1 VKRTA
6 IAVWLALLIACLII
20 ISRSQFTADLSAFLP
35 KNPTPAQQLLLEQIR
50 DGLASRLILVGIEG
64 ADAPARAVLSRQIA
78 QRLRTD
84 PAFVSVNNGEPV
96 SLERDRAFLFNNRYL
111 LSPQVTPARFSAS
124 GLHDA
129 LAESV
134 DLLASPAGLLVKS
147 LLPRDPTGE
156 MVQLLDQLNSGSRP
170 KMIGGAWASKD
181 GSRALMLVQTRASG
195 SDTDA
200 QQHAM
205 TAIRQAFDSAASL
218 SPNSSPNGCPLPN
231 PDETTSHS
239 TKQPKDGS
247 QVAGYLPQ
255 AGEGTNVKGAC
266 FNLVMTG
273 PGVFSVTSRNTIQ
286 SQVTRLSLI
295 SITLIAVLLLLVYR
309 SVTALVLSFLPVI
322 SGALAGIAAVS
333 LGFGSV
339 HGITLGFGTALIG
352 EAVDYSIYLFVQSE
366 QDQQRWITRFWPT
379 IRLGVLTSIFGFA
392 SLLLSG
398 FPGLAQLGLYSIAGL
413 ISAALVTRFVLPH
426 LLPANFRI
434 HDVSRIGQ
442 ILFRLVATA
451 AKLRWPAV
459 LLLLAACA
467 ILTFHRNNLWNDKI
481 ASLSPVSPADV
492 ALDAALRADMGA
504 PDVRYIVVVSGERQ
518 ESVLQS
524 AEQVSGIL
532 QTEVDLGEL
541 AGFESPSRYLPSE
554 AAQRARQGSLPE
566 SAVLAS
572 RLSMAVQGLPV
583 HEPLFKPFLSDVDAA
598 RRQPLLQAADLEKTS
613 MSMAVDAL
621 LIRQSHHWSALLP
634 LTAPEGHDIN
644 AGQIRTALSASAL
657 SSGYDKATIPN
668 DKTLHTRP
676 PHPNLHSVEEGQ
688 PSPQSSPGGRGSER
702 EKSLTIPESLR
713 DSQVNVLLVDM
724 KAESDNLYSGYL
736 HEIIRLSIGGLLAII
751 GLLLLVFHSPRRVL
765 RIIAPLAAAVITVT
779 AGLALFGQ
787 QLIILHLVGLLLVV
801 AIGSNYALFFD
812 RADHPD
818 IATHHAAIS
827 PRTLASMLFANL
839 TAVAG
844 FGLLAFSKVS
854 ILQAMGVTVAPGVIL
869 ALIYS
874 AIFARKPHG

>member
-1 VKRTA
+1 MKPARGRTA
-6 IAVWLALLIACLII
+6 IAVWLALIIACLII

-50 DGLASRLILVGIEG
+50 DGLASRLILVSIEG
-64 ADAPARAVLSRQIA
+64 SDASSRAALSRQMA
-78 QRLRTD
+78 QRLRADT
-84 PAFVSVNNGEPV
+84 AFVSVNNGEPV
-96 SLERDRAFLFNNRYL
+96 SAERDRAFLFNNRYL
-111 LSPQVTPARFSAS
+111 LSPQVTPARFSVS
-124 GLHDA
+124 GLNIA
-129 LAESV
+129 LAESI

-147 LLPRDPTGE
+147 LLPNDPTGE
-156 MVQLLDQLNSGSRP
+156 MVQLLDQLDSGTRP
-170 KMIGGAWASKD
+170 KMIDGAWASKD

-205 TAIRQAFDSAASL
+205 SAIRQAFDEAHVSAA
-218 SPNSSPNGCPLPN
+218 
-231 PDETTSHS
+231 
-239 TKQPKDGS
+239 K
-247 QVAGYLPQ
+247 
-255 AGEGTNVKGAC
+255 
-266 FNLVMTG
+266 LVMTG

-295 SITLIAVLLLLVYR
+295 SIALIATLLLLVYR

-333 LGFGSV
+333 ISFGSV

-366 QDQQRWITRFWPT
+366 QDQQRWIKRFWPT

-413 ISAALVTRFVLPH
+413 ITAALVTRFVLPH

-434 HDVSRIGQ
+434 YDVSRIGQ
-442 ILFRLVATA
+442 VLFRMA
-451 AKLRWPAV
+451 AHAARLRWPAA

-467 ILTFHRNNLWNDKI
+467 ILTFHRSNLWNDKI
-481 ASLSPVSPADV
+481 ASLSPVSQADV
-492 ALDAALRADMGA
+492 SLDAALRADMGA
-504 PDVRYIVVVSGERQ
+504 PDVRYIVVVSGESQ

-532 QTEVDLGEL
+532 QTEVDQGEL
-541 AGFESPSRYLPSE
+541 AGFESPSRYLPSL
-554 AAQRARQGSLPE
+554 AAQRARQRSLPE

-583 HEPLFKPFLSDVDAA
+583 HAQLFKPFLSDVDAA

-613 MSMAVDAL
+613 MAMAVDAL
-621 LIRQSHHWSALLP
+621 LIRQAHHWSALLP
-634 LTAPEGHDIN
+634 LTAPEGGDIN
-644 AGQIRTALSASAL
+644 AGRIRTALSTSAL
-657 SSGYDKATIPN
+657 PNGHDEVNIPDDKNRHARNPRFA
-668 DKTLHTRP
+668 L
-676 PHPNLHSVEEGQ
+676 PHPNLPPVEEGQ

-702 EKSLTIPESLR
+702 EKSLTISESLR

-736 HEIIRLSIGGLLAII
+736 HEIIQLSLGGLLAII
-751 GLLLLVFHSPRRVL
+751 GLLLLAFRSPRRVL

-801 AIGSNYALFFD
+801 AICSNYALFFD

-818 IATHHAAIS
+818 EPVNHAAIS

-874 AIFARKPHG
+874 AIFARKIP